1 MLVDDEVE
9 IREGIKHAVN
19 WEEIGLDLV
28 ATAENGQEA
37 LELATSLNPD
47 IVMTDIKMPF
57 MDGLEL
63 GKLLRASMPEIK
75 LVIFSGFDEF
85 DYAQKAIQIKALEYI
100 LKPIDAQELT
110 SLLQKILVQLDN
122 EFIEKYTIEQLQTRY
137 ENSLPILR
145 EQFYIRLLNT
155 NVSSSWVKEQI
166 EIHDIEISGN
176 CWSVSLLQLNSEV
189 LPEQHSPMFTGGK
202 ELLPHMIKHLVEENL
217 IYYCDFKCI
226 FYNDYIAVIAML
238 EKPGGIISFINGM
251 NQICKLAQRHL
262 SLALSAGI
270 GAPCND
276 LCKLHFSAQGAR
288 NALEYRVLTENG
300 SVIYIDDVE
309 PVSLPETLHSSVD
322 FQELITAIKMGDSVK
337 IKREVEQ
344 VIHYMR
350 EINLQLFQYQQS
362 IIEVM
367 GELLKI
373 IRTYQLNCSEILGTN
388 LNIEMPKF
396 GSQNSFRK
404 WLLDV
409 SLKIGFLIRQERNN
423 SAKVIVESAKRF
435 IEDNYSSTE
444 LSLELLC
451 AHIHLSP
458 TYFSTLFKRE
468 TGFTFINYLTKV
480 RLEAAIK
487 LLNTTDLLAN
497 QIAQEVGYS
506 EPTYFSYVF
515 KKKFGMSPT
524 KYRSLGEDYNKAYKK
539 IDV

>member
-1 MLVDDEVE
+1 VKRMARYKAMLVDDEVE

-202 ELLPHMIKHLVEENL
+202 ELLIV
-217 IYYCDFKCI
+217 I
-226 FYNDYIAVIAML
+226 F
-238 EKPGGIISFINGM
+238 
-251 NQICKLAQRHL
+251 
-262 SLALSAGI
+262 
-270 GAPCND
+270 
-276 LCKLHFSAQGAR
+276 
-288 NALEYRVLTENG
+288 
-300 SVIYIDDVE
+300 
-309 PVSLPETLHSSVD
+309 
-322 FQELITAIKMGDSVK
+322 
-337 IKREVEQ
+337 
-344 VIHYMR
+344 
-350 EINLQLFQYQQS
+350 
-362 IIEVM
+362 
-367 GELLKI
+367 
-373 IRTYQLNCSEILGTN
+373 
-388 LNIEMPKF
+388 
-396 GSQNSFRK
+396 SFR
-404 WLLDV
+404 
-409 SLKIGFLIRQERNN
+409 
-423 SAKVIVESAKRF
+423 
-435 IEDNYSSTE
+435 
-444 LSLELLC
+444 
-451 AHIHLSP
+451 
-458 TYFSTLFKRE
+458 
-468 TGFTFINYLTKV
+468 
-480 RLEAAIK
+480 
-487 LLNTTDLLAN
+487 
-497 QIAQEVGYS
+497 
-506 EPTYFSYVF
+506 VF
-515 KKKFGMSPT
+515 
-524 KYRSLGEDYNKAYKK
+524 YRKNG
-539 IDV
+539 